1 MNFQPNESMESPSS
15 PGDSADAVLENGNLR
30 ETYESLRNRIRDR
43 FESLSPHLQRI
54 ARSALDQPTFIA
66 LNTIAIIAAEVDV
79 QPSTVIRFAKEF
91 GYRGFSEMQR
101 VLRHRLIEGAPVYR
115 ERIYEEH
122 HAVGQ
127 AIDLPAVVGSTIDS
141 QIAALERLKGE
152 LDTEDFALAISMILS
167 ASHTYIAGQRRSRP
181 IATYL
186 AYGLTRLELPSSL
199 LDFSGGMASQQ
210 VANMKPRDLL
220 VAIAFTPYSN
230 MVVDVVRDA
239 GYRGRDLIAL
249 TDNRSSPLYKAARVC
264 FFTDYDVAGQFRPIS
279 GSIGLVQALITAIGE
294 QGMVELA

>member
-1 MNFQPNESMESPSS
+1 MNLTKMPMESAESGQD
-15 PGDSADAVLENGNLR
+15 GDNLR

-43 FESLSPHLQRI
+43 FETLSPHLQRI
-54 ARSALDQPTFIA
+54 ARSALDQPNFIA
-66 LNTIAIIAAEVDV
+66 LNTIAIIAAEVGV

-91 GYRGFSEMQR
+91 GYRGFSELQR

-127 AIDLPAVVGSTIDS
+127 EVDLAAVIGSTIDS
-141 QIAALERLKGE
+141 QIAALERLRAE
-152 LDTEDFALAISMILS
+152 LVPADFALAISMILS
-167 ASHTYIAGQRRSRP
+167 ANHIYIAGQRRSRP
-181 IATYL
+181 IAAYL

-239 GYRGRDLIAL
+239 GYRDRDLIAL
-249 TDNRSSPLYKAARVC
+249 TDNRSSPLAKAARVC

-294 QGMVELA
+294 QGMVAGP